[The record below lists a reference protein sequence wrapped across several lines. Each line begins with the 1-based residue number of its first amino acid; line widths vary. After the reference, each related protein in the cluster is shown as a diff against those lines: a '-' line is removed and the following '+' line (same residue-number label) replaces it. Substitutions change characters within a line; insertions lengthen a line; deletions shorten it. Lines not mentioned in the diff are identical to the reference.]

1 MLDHEFIR
9 NALLA
14 GSPIALA
21 SGLIGYFVVLRG
33 QVFAGD
39 TLSHV
44 AFTGALAAAAAGLD
58 LRIGLFLATV
68 LIALLIGALGTRA
81 RADDVTIGVVLVWL
95 LGLGVLFLDL
105 FNAGG
110 SGADGG
116 IAARALFGSI
126 FGLSS
131 GEARLAAL
139 LGVGLSF
146 ALLAIARPLLF
157 ASLDPRVA
165 LAQGTP
171 VRGLGLF
178 FLVLL
183 GLDAGEATQA
193 VGALLLLGLLA
204 APAGAAQ
211 RLTANPYLALA
222 LSAGIALGCTWV
234 GILLSYELPS
244 LPPSSA
250 IVALAALAFLLA
262 AAWRGW
268 TSSGTAHHG
277 DNIEA

>member
-1 MLDHEFIR
+1 MLAHEFVR

-14 GSPIALA
+14 GSLIALA

-68 LIALLIGALGTRA
+68 LVALLLGALGTRA
-81 RADDVTIGVVLVWL
+81 QADDVTIGVVLVWL

-105 FNAGG
+105 FNSGG
-110 SGADGG
+110 SGGNG
-116 IAARALFGSI
+116 NIAARALFGSI
-126 FGLSS
+126 FGLS
-131 GEARLAAL
+131 GADARLAAL
-139 LGVGLSF
+139 LAVASI
-146 ALLAIARPLLF
+146 AVLLAIARPLLF
-157 ASLDPRVA
+157 CSLDPRAA
-165 LAQGTP
+165 LAQGVP
-171 VRGLGLF
+171 VRALGLI

-183 GLDAGEATQA
+183 GIDAGEATQA

-204 APAGAAQ
+204 APAGAAHQ
-211 RLTANPYLALA
+211 LSANPYLALA
-222 LSAGIALGCTWV
+222 LSAGIALLCTWA
-234 GILLSYELPS
+234 GILLSYEIPS

-250 IVALAALAFLLA
+250 IVSLAALAFLAA
-262 AAWRGW
+262 AAWRRLPGL
-268 TSSGTAHHG
+268 GLPRPAA
-277 DNIEA
+277 NIE